1 MWRDTT
7 TPGSPAGPPGD
18 PQAGQGHEQA
28 AGVANHWVR
37 QEDRERVPNDASH
50 KQAELPETLD
60 EFLAGVERRAFQMAR
75 VATGNSEEALD
86 IVQDAMIQLVQR
98 YGERTPAEWAPLF
111 YRILQNRV
119 RDWYRRQQVRNRWR
133 VWLKWGDDEDGKDL
147 EDLPQVVSDTPD
159 GQLEKGR
166 LLRHIERA
174 LHELPLRQQ
183 QVFLLRA
190 VEGLDVTETAQSLGI
205 SGGSV
210 KTHYSRAVKRLRET
224 LGGVL

>member
-7 TPGSPAGPPGD
+7 VPGSPAGPPGD

-28 AGVANHWVR
+28 ASAANHWVR
-37 QEDRERVPNDASH
+37 QEDRERVLNDASH

-75 VATGNSEEALD
+75 VATRDNEEALD

-98 YGERTPAEWAPLF
+98 YGQRAAEEWAPLF
-111 YRILQNRV
+111 YRILQNRI

-133 VWLKWGDDEDGKDL
+133 VWFKWGDDEDGRDL
-147 EDLPQVVSDTPD
+147 EDMPQTVEHTPD

-166 LLRHIERA
+166 MLNQVEAA
-174 LHELPLRQQ
+174 LHQLPLRQQ
-183 QVFLLRA
+183 QVFLMRA
-190 VEGLDVTETAQSLGI
+190 VEGLDVAETAESLGI